1 MISSKRLLYLQLYQ
15 AETLIANSKKLS
27 FSDRHKDQYLDKLV
41 SLFQAIKASISPAM
55 DDAKIFEKK
64 NHLDFIFKS
73 LEFLKDSTLNTIPFE
88 VVGCLDNAMR
98 DWIDADKFIIV
109 TSLQNN
115 LYSFSYDLSYA
126 KNDIFYKSLETEY
139 GISFDKKLVQI
150 NLPLILSRDY
160 LSSVALYHELGHFV
174 DMQFNITAVAELLIS
189 KGNAPNFE
197 ELKKP
202 LSVLQEPILNR
213 EKIRSHFGEHFSDI
227 FAAQYIGK
235 TIGLFLQ
242 YISNDSDTD
251 SATHPSTK
259 SRIKVIEDFVDGT
272 SNPIVDYLQQI
283 VQALT
288 NTQLQQRFS
297 PISSEDFYKLVPYDI
312 ADNKELHGVIGYG
325 WNVWLGDFA
334 EFNAK
339 MGYNVNLSEP
349 AIYRVVNSLVEKSI
363 GNYFTIQNWEKG
375 KA

>member
-41 SLFQAIKASISPAM
+41 SLFQAIKTSISPAM

-189 KGNAPNFE
+189 KGIAANFE
-197 ELKKP
+197 ELKS
-202 LSVLQEPILNR
+202 L
-213 EKIRSHFGEHFSDI
+213 
-227 FAAQYIGK
+227 
-235 TIGLFLQ
+235 
-242 YISNDSDTD
+242 
-251 SATHPSTK
+251 
-259 SRIKVIEDFVDGT
+259 
-272 SNPIVDYLQQI
+272 YL
-283 VQALT
+283 
-288 NTQLQQRFS
+288 
-297 PISSEDFYKLVPYDI
+297 YCK
-312 ADNKELHGVIGYG
+312 
-325 WNVWLGDFA
+325 
-334 EFNAK
+334 
-339 MGYNVNLSEP
+339 NL
-349 AIYRVVNSLVEKSI
+349 Y
-363 GNYFTIQNWEKG
+363 
-375 KA
+375 